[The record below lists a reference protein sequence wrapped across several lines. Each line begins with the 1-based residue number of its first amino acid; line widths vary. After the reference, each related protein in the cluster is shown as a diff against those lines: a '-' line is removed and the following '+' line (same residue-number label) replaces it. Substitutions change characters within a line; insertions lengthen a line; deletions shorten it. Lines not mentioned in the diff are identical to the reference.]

1 MGNICVT
8 GANSGIG
15 AAVARQLAAAGHRIV
30 GVDLAAD
37 VASEMCD
44 EVIVADLASRS
55 ARHQVATQVTD
66 WCGGVLHGLVP
77 CAGVGGLADPGLT
90 VSLNYFSVV
99 ELVTGLQSALAAA
112 AQSGGA
118 GVVLLSSFMASN
130 TPGLSMADAEVMLAG
145 DEDAAVAH
153 FADACWMA
161 YPAGKLALAVWVR
174 HTAVSLGWIDH
185 GIRLNA
191 VAPGVVD
198 TAMTRPLLDMDGVR
212 EALADIPTPA
222 GRWASA
228 DEVAS
233 VIAFLVSPAAAAV
246 VGQVVFVDGGS
257 DAVLRPDAG
266 VRPIDERPIDERP
279 INERLTNE
287 KDAGNG

>member
-1 MGNICVT
+1 MANICIT

-15 AAVARQLAAAGHRIV
+15 AAVAAQLAAAGHAV
-30 GVDLAAD
+30 LGVDLAGD
-37 VASEMCD
+37 VAVDVCD
-44 EVIVADLASRS
+44 DVIIADLADRRGR
-55 ARHQVATQVTD
+55 AGVAEAVAL

-99 ELVTGLQSALAAA
+99 DLTTALRPALAAA
-112 AQSGGA
+112 VGSGGA

-130 TPGLSMADAEVMLAG
+130 TPGLSVDDAGVMLGG
-145 DEDAAVAH
+145 DEDAALAH
-153 FADACWMA
+153 FADAGWMA
-161 YPAGKLALAVWVR
+161 YPAGKLALAMWVR
-174 HTAVSLGWIDH
+174 RTAVSPGWIDS

-212 EALADIPTPA
+212 EALAEIPTPA

-233 VIAFLVSPAAAAV
+233 VIAFLVSPASAAV
-246 VGQVVFVDGGS
+246 VGQVVYVDGGS
-257 DAVLRPDAG
+257 DAALRPDAG
-266 VRPIDERPIDERP
+266 VRPVDESG
-279 INERLTNE
+279 
-287 KDAGNG
+287 AGSC

>member
-1 MGNICVT
+1 MANICVT

-15 AAVARQLAAAGHRIV
+15 AAVAAQLAAAGHAV
-30 GVDLAAD
+30 LGVDLAGD
-37 VASEMCD
+37 VAVDVCD
-44 EVIVADLASRS
+44 DVIIADLADRRGR
-55 ARHQVATQVTD
+55 AGVAEAVAL

-99 ELVTGLQSALAAA
+99 ELTTALRPALAAA
-112 AQSGGA
+112 AGSGGA

-130 TPGLSMADAEVMLAG
+130 TPELSVDDAGVMLSG
-145 DEDAAVAH
+145 DEDAALAH
-153 FADACWMA
+153 FADAGWMA
-161 YPAGKLALAVWVR
+161 YPAGKLALAMWVR
-174 HTAVSLGWIDH
+174 RTAVSPGWIDS

-212 EALADIPTPA
+212 EALAEIPTPA

-233 VIAFLVSPAAAAV
+233 VIAFLVSPASAAV
-246 VGQVVFVDGGS
+246 VGQVVYVDGGS

-266 VRPIDERPIDERP
+266 VRPVDESGAG
-279 INERLTNE
+279 
-287 KDAGNG
+287 DA

>member
-1 MGNICVT
+1 MANICVT

-15 AAVARQLAAAGHRIV
+15 AAVAAQLASAGHAV
-30 GVDLAAD
+30 LGVDLAGDVAAD
-37 VASEMCD
+37 VCD
-44 EVIVADLASRS
+44 DVIIADLADRS
-55 ARHQVATQVTD
+55 ARSDVAETVAL

-99 ELVTGLQSALAAA
+99 ELTTALRPALAAA
-112 AQSGGA
+112 AGSGGA

-130 TPGLSMADAEVMLAG
+130 TPGLSVDDAEVMLSG
-145 DEDAAVAH
+145 DEDVALAH
-153 FADACWMA
+153 FADAGWMA
-161 YPAGKLALAVWVR
+161 YPAGKLALAMWVR
-174 HTAVSLGWIDH
+174 RTAVLPAWVGD

-212 EALADIPTPA
+212 EALAEIPTPA

-233 VIAFLVSPAAAAV
+233 VIAFLVSPASAAV
-246 VGQVVFVDGGS
+246 VGQVVYVDGGS

-266 VRPIDERPIDERP
+266 VRPVDESG
-279 INERLTNE
+279 
-287 KDAGNG
+287 AGSC

>member
-1 MGNICVT
+1 MANICVT

-15 AAVARQLAAAGHRIV
+15 AAVAAQLAAAGHAV
-30 GVDLAAD
+30 LGVDLAGD
-37 VASEMCD
+37 VAGDVCD
-44 EVIVADLASRS
+44 DVIIADLADRRGR
-55 ARHQVATQVTD
+55 AGVADAVAL

-99 ELVTGLQSALAAA
+99 ELTTALRPALAASA
-112 AQSGGA
+112 GSGGA

-130 TPGLSMADAEVMLAG
+130 TPGLSVDDAEVMLGG
-145 DEDAAVAH
+145 DEDAALAH
-153 FADACWMA
+153 FADAGWMA
-161 YPAGKLALAVWVR
+161 YPAGKLALAMWVR
-174 HTAVSLGWIDH
+174 RTAVLPAWIGD

-233 VIAFLVSPAAAAV
+233 VIAFLVLPASAAI
-246 VGQVVFVDGGS
+246 VGQVVYVDGGS

-266 VRPIDERPIDERP
+266 VRPVDEAGAG
-279 INERLTNE
+279 
-287 KDAGNG
+287 DA

>member
-15 AAVARQLAAAGHRIV
+15 AAVASQLTASGNTV
-30 GVDLAAD
+30 LGVDLDDNHAGG
-37 VASEMCD
+37 VCD
-44 EVIVADLASRS
+44 EVLVADLADRADR
-55 ARHQVATQVTD
+55 ARVAAAVAD
-66 WCGGVLHGLVP
+66 WCGGELHGLVP

-90 VSLNYFSVV
+90 VSLNFFSVV
-99 ELVTGLQSALAAA
+99 DLAVALRPTLAAA
-112 AQSGGA
+112 GASGGA

-130 TPGLSMADAEVMLAG
+130 TPGLTLADAEVMLAG
-145 DEDAAVAH
+145 DEDIAVAH
-153 FADACWMA
+153 FADAGWMA
-161 YPAGKLALAVWVR
+161 YPAGKLALAMWVR
-174 HTAVSLGWIDH
+174 RTAVSPGWIDA
-185 GIRLNA
+185 GIRVNA

-222 GRWASA
+222 GRWATA

-233 VIAFLVSPAAAAV
+233 VITFLVSPVSTAV
-246 VGQVVFVDGGS
+246 VGQVVYVDGGS

-266 VRPIDERPIDERP
+266 VRPLDEQGSE
-279 INERLTNE
+279 
-287 KDAGNG
+287 NG

>member
-1 MGNICVT
+1 MANICVT

-15 AAVARQLAAAGHRIV
+15 AAVAAQLAAAGHAV
-30 GVDLAAD
+30 LGVDLTGDVAAD
-37 VASEMCD
+37 VCD
-44 EVIVADLASRS
+44 DVIIADLADRRGR
-55 ARHQVATQVTD
+55 AGVAEAVAL

-99 ELVTGLQSALAAA
+99 DLTTALRPALAAA
-112 AQSGGA
+112 AGSGGA

-130 TPGLSMADAEVMLAG
+130 TPGLSVGDADVMLGG
-145 DEDAAVAH
+145 DEDAALEH
-153 FADACWMA
+153 FVGAGWMA
-161 YPAGKLALAVWVR
+161 YPAGKLALAMWVR
-174 HTAVSLGWIDH
+174 RTAVSPGWIDR

-212 EALADIPTPA
+212 EALAEIPTPA

-233 VIAFLVSPAAAAV
+233 VIAFLVSPASAAV
-246 VGQVVFVDGGS
+246 VGQVVYVDGGS

-266 VRPIDERPIDERP
+266 VRPVDESGAG
-279 INERLTNE
+279 
-287 KDAGNG
+287 DA

>member
-15 AAVARQLAAAGHRIV
+15 AEVARQLAASGNTV
-30 GVDLAAD
+30 LGVDLADDHAGD
-37 VASEMCD
+37 VCD
-44 EVIVADLASRS
+44 EVLVADLADRTGR
-55 ARHQVATQVTD
+55 AQVAAAVAD
-66 WCGGVLHGLVP
+66 WCGGELHGLVP

-99 ELVTGLQSALAAA
+99 DLAEALRPTLAAA
-112 AQSGGA
+112 GATGGA

-130 TPGLSMADAEVMLAG
+130 TPGLTLADAEVMLTG
-145 DEDAAVAH
+145 DEDTAVAH
-153 FADACWMA
+153 FADAGWMA
-161 YPAGKLALAVWVR
+161 YPAGKLALAMWVR
-174 HTAVSLGWIDH
+174 RTAVSPGWIGA
-185 GIRLNA
+185 GIRVNA

-222 GRWASA
+222 GRWATA

-233 VIAFLVSPAAAAV
+233 VIAFLVSPVSTAV
-246 VGQVVFVDGGS
+246 VGQVVYVDGGS
-257 DAVLRPDAG
+257 DAVLRPNAG
-266 VRPIDERPIDERP
+266 VRPLDEQGV
-279 INERLTNE
+279 
-287 KDAGNG
+287 ANG